1 MHALLRISDVLSD
14 VVSRIGK
21 IAAWLAIPLM
31 AIILIDVAGRKI
43 IDVYPEFTN
52 TIFYLGST
60 KLQEME
66 WHLHAV
72 LFLLC
77 LGFAYIKDSH
87 VRIELV
93 RDKLGPRTRVW
104 LELLGCL
111 AFLIPYCIVVVDFGY
126 DFALRAFKSG
136 EVSSALTGLSHR
148 WIIKSVMPLGF
159 TILAIAGVSVA
170 LRCIVYLFG
179 PPELKAAS
187 GYYAGTHHADGGER
201 VAVRHANVDNSNN

>member
-1 MHALLRISDVLSD
+1 MHALLRVSDALSQA
-14 VVSRIGK
+14 VSWIGK
-21 IAAWLAIPLM
+21 VAAWIAIPLM
-31 AIILIDVAGRKI
+31 VIILIDVTGRKI
-43 IDVYPEFTN
+43 IDIYPEFTN
-52 TIFYLGST
+52 TVFYLGST

-93 RDKLGPRTRVW
+93 RDKMSPKTRVW
-104 LELLGCL
+104 MELLGCL
-111 AFLIPYCIVVVDFGY
+111 AFLIPYCIVVTDYGY
-126 DFALRAFKSG
+126 DFALRAYKSG

-148 WIIKSVMPLGF
+148 WIIKSFMPLGF
-159 TILAIAGVSVA
+159 TILAVAGLSVV

-201 VAVRHANVDNSNN
+201 VAVRHDDTDGNN

>member
-1 MHALLRISDVLSD
+1 MHALLRLSDVLSGI
-14 VVSRIGK
+14 VSWVGR
-21 IAAWLAIPLM
+21 IAAWIAIPLM
-31 AIILIDVAGRKI
+31 VIILIDVTGRKI
-43 IDVYPEFTN
+43 IDIYPDFTN
-52 TIFYLGST
+52 TVFYLGST

-66 WHLHAV
+66 WHLHAI

-77 LGFAYIKDSH
+77 LGFAYVRDSH

-93 RDKLGPRTRVW
+93 RDRMNPKFRVW
-104 LELLGCL
+104 MELLGCL
-111 AFLIPYCIVVVDFGY
+111 AFLIPYCIVVIDFGY

-148 WIIKSVMPLGF
+148 WIIKSFMPVGF
-159 TILAIAGVSVA
+159 TILAVAGISVA

-201 VAVRHANVDNSNN
+201 VAVRHAEKDSNGN